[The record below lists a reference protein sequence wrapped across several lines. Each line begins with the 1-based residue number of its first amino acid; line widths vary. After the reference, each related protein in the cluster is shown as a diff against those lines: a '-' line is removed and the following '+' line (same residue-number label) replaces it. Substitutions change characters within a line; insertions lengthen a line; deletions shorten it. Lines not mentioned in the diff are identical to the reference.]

1 MAWLLIDNSNTR
13 TKFALGDARSLL
25 EWRAVIPTAELGCES
40 LETALDGTAY
50 DGVLVASVVPEKA
63 ALLADHFANRPF
75 HAVSYRSPLG
85 FGFDV
90 ANPEQI
96 GNDRLA
102 NLVAL
107 KSKYGSPS
115 IVIDFGTAVTFSVLS
130 VDGNFAGGAI
140 APGMAAM
147 TGYLATHTAQLP
159 MVALSEPTTAIGTTT
174 SDAIL
179 SGAVLGHR
187 GMVKEIL
194 RKIISEL
201 GVQPSVI
208 ATGGGAKFAA
218 KGIPEIDQVDP
229 DLTLNGIR
237 IVATRVL

>member
-13 TKFALGDARSLL
+13 TKFALGDAMHLL
-25 EWRAVIPTAELGCES
+25 DWRAVIPTADLNR
-40 LETALDGTAY
+40 ETLAKALKDVHFS
-50 DGVLVASVVPEKA
+50 GVAVASVVPEKSA
-63 ALLADHFANRPF
+63 FLAKYFNGHPF
-75 HAVSYRSPLG
+75 HAVCFESPLG
-85 FGFDV
+85 YGFDV
-90 ANPEQI
+90 ASPEQV

-102 NLVAL
+102 NLAAL
-107 KSKYGSPS
+107 KSKYGGPA
-115 IVIDFGTAVTFSVLS
+115 IAIDFGTAVTFSVLS
-130 VDGNFAGGAI
+130 VGGNFAGGAI

-147 TGYLATHTAQLP
+147 TGYLANRTAQLP

-201 GVQPSVI
+201 GLRPAVI

-218 KGIPEIDQVDP
+218 TGIPEIDQVDP

-237 IVATRVL
+237 IVAAGVL